1 MYVRTFAFLALAC
14 LALPAS
20 ADKSAGLRPGKA
32 DLIVIHATS
41 GPICSD
47 DKTVVFTPAP
57 VSPTDA
63 QDLLA
68 FIQNE
73 GSNSIHYVIG
83 RKGDVA
89 IGAPETDWAQHAG
102 SKAVN
107 QRSIGIELVNRGDG
121 IEPFTPE
128 QIEALTRLVKDIRTR
143 NTIPLAGI
151 IRHSDVDQRNCTC
164 GGVPY
169 RRRVDPNTAFD
180 LDAFRKSVA
189 LPEEKLGASR
199 YPVTTKAPTLE
210 QCGGRS

>member
-1 MYVRTFAFLALAC
+1 MHLRAFAFLALAC
-14 LALPAS
+14 LASPAS

-41 GPICSD
+41 GPICAD
-47 DKTVVFTPAP
+47 DKTIVFTPAP
-57 VSPTDA
+57 LSPTDA

-89 IGAPETDWAQHAG
+89 VGAPETDWAQHAG
-102 SKAVN
+102 QKAVN
-107 QRSIGIELVNRGDG
+107 ERSIGIELVNRGDG
-121 IEPFTPE
+121 IEPFPAE
-128 QIEALTRLVKDIRTR
+128 QIEALTKLVKDIRTR

-151 IRHSDVDQRNCTC
+151 IRHSDVDLRTCTC

-180 LDAFRKSVA
+180 LDALRKAVA
-189 LPEEKLGASR
+189 LPEEEPGAST
-199 YPVTTKAPTLE
+199 YPVTTKPPTLA